1 MSMQGG
7 RMGGQESMKM
17 PNIDPS
23 QMTMYLKNMEFPAD
37 KQKIISM
44 AKDKGM
50 PENVVQW
57 LNKLPNKQ
65 YSSSTDV
72 ENEFKK
78 MM

>member
-1 MSMQGG
+1 
-7 RMGGQESMKM
+7 MGGQESMHM

-23 QMTMYLKNMEFPAD
+23 QMTMYLKNMDFPAD

-44 AKDKGM
+44 AKDKGV

-65 YSSSTDV
+65 YSSSSDV

>member
-7 RMGGQESMKM
+7 RMGGQESMHM

-23 QMTMYLKNMEFPAD
+23 QMTMYLKNMDFPAD
-37 KQKIISM
+37 KQKIMAM

-50 PENVVQW
+50 PENVMQW

-72 ENEFKK
+72 ESEFKK